1 MNSFEIEKLLERDKR
16 FLGCFPHDKLPSFP
30 KQFPRSLIINTDDS
44 TRLGDH
50 WVGVIL
56 NKDKCFYFDSYG
68 VPILDKNII
77 DFLINRYSTAIVN
90 DTCIQDTFSNSCGK
104 FTVAFITFVK
114 NQEGYHDFLSI
125 FDTKNLAKNDKK
137 IQKIFENI

>member
-1 MNSFEIEKLLERDKR
+1 M
-16 FLGCFPHDKLPSFP
+16 
-30 KQFPRSLIINTDDS
+30 
-44 TRLGDH
+44 
-50 WVGVIL
+50 
-56 NKDKCFYFDSYG
+56 
-68 VPILDKNII
+68 LDKNII
-77 DFLINRYSTAIVN
+77 DFLKNRYSTAIVN